1 MMGFEW
7 FDPEI
12 GMPMVSIA
20 DYGITFSKSAVK
32 ILDRPEYVALG
43 FDKENKRVVVKEV
56 GEDFKNKIPFIDKER
71 NGYVRINNR
80 DFVRFVMKYLPEV
93 NFTSKATRFL
103 TYYDDEED
111 ILVIEMTRPLDV
123 EEQNDNK
130 EDNEE

>member
-1 MMGFEW
+1 
-7 FDPEI
+7 
-12 GMPMVSIA
+12 
-20 DYGITFSKSAVK
+20 VK

>member
-32 ILDRPEYVALG
+32 ILGRPEYVALG
-43 FDKENKRVVVKEV
+43 FDRENKRIVVKEV
-56 GEDFKNKIPFIDKER
+56 DEDYKNKIPFIDKER

-80 DFVRFVMKYLPEV
+80 DFVRFVMKFLPEV
-93 NFTSKATRFL
+93 NFSSKATRFL
-103 TYYDDEED
+103 TYYDEEEM
-111 ILVIEMTRPLDV
+111 LVIEMTRPLDAD
-123 EEQNDNK
+123 EQN
-130 EDNEE
+130 ENEKSDEK